1 MNESE
6 HTPGPWTHT
15 LNESGSMRGV
25 WGKPK
30 GTNITGMVCY
40 MTNPVSAN
48 QEGAAN
54 AHLIGAAPEMLEA
67 LENTCVELK
76 QLLESGATVND
87 WQSPVHPWDVV
98 REMIAEIKHIT
109 AKAKGGA

>member
-1 MNESE
+1 MNVNQATAFECE
-6 HTPGPWTHT
+6 TCGH
-15 LNESGSMRGV
+15 EE
-25 WGKPK
+25 
-30 GTNITGMVCY
+30 I
-40 MTNPVSAN
+40 AN
-48 QEGAAN
+48 LHLAA
-54 AHLIGAAPEMLEA
+54 AAPELLAA

-109 AKAKGGA
+109 AKAKGGKIC